1 MTDPLTAARE
11 ALAGARLP
19 LRHVTCL
26 DCGAL
31 LDLVEDGRDVP
42 RASCE
47 CGSDRVDVV
56 RQTGGTVSAEH
67 LRAALAE
74 VDRLGGLVVL
84 ANVIIASLRVG
95 LTQNQLA
102 QRLQTHPTSV
112 SAIERGVTGPS
123 VATIERWLDACGF
136 TLRVVSAADAERI
149 DRVLAGGEGV
159 GGGS

>member
-74 VDRLGGLVVL
+74 VDRLGGLVVR
-84 ANVIIASLRVG
+84 ADVIIASLLVG
-95 LTQNQLA
+95 DRA
-102 QRLQTHPTSV
+102 
-112 SAIERGVTGPS
+112 GVADEIGAWIDTRE
-123 VATIERWLDACGF
+123 TIVKHLEH
-136 TLRVVSAADAERI
+136 T
-149 DRVLAGGEGV
+149 
-159 GGGS
+159 